1 MPGGSEPPGGLDRP
15 ANVCRA
21 LLAALDAAEG
31 RRRMRKRDQTP
42 DAIGLGLKRQLLEH
56 AVDEDPDPDAF
67 EDWLMRYTQ
76 RSEGTA
82 FAGAVLAMARTVLEE
97 WQLAHA
103 MQDFAA
109 WLERGAP
116 SDDAL
121 SGKT

>member
-1 MPGGSEPPGGLDRP
+1 MPGASEATAVLDRP

-42 DAIGLGLKRQLLEH
+42 DAIGLGLKRQLLEQ

-82 FAGAVLAMARTVLEE
+82 FAGASLAMARTVLEE
-97 WQLAHA
+97 WHLAHA